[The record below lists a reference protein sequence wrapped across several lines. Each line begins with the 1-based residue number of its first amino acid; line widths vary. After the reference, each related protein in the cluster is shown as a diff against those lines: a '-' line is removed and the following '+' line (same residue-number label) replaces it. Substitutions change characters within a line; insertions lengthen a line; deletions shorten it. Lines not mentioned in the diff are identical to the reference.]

1 MSRVRACA
9 GGGSIRG
16 QKQQGKRAVAR
27 GKGRKWGT
35 SPGEKEY
42 GLEALLTDGAVG
54 ARIARAGA
62 VTLVVVKAE
71 ANTDPLVLA
80 WIVTAGVHCGGEID
94 QGALSLGPEAW
105 SPVTALF

>member
-1 MSRVRACA
+1 MLEGAASEVKSR
-9 GGGSIRG
+9 
-16 QKQQGKRAVAR
+16 QGKRAVAR
-27 GKGRKWGT
+27 DKGRKWGT

-62 VTLVVVKAE
+62 VTLVAVKAE
-71 ANTDPLVLA
+71 ANTDTLVLA
-80 WIVTAGVHCGGEID
+80 WIVTAGVHCGGETD